1 MRNELS
7 SDREFASPFWRYRI
21 FAVTWFAYAGFY
33 LVRKNFSVVM
43 PMLIDDLGFTK
54 TDLAWILT
62 GYSVIYMLGQFANGM
77 LSDRF
82 GPRLIVGFG
91 LLIAVTSNVIMGFG
105 ASLTLFVVLMWIN
118 GYGQST
124 GWSGLVKNMATW
136 YRHGE
141 RGIVMG
147 WWCTCYVVGGFAAT
161 IIATYWAT
169 NETFF
174 VELGWRRGFFVPA
187 LLLAAIAGIYIYFTR
202 NRPSDAGFRDLPED
216 DEAADAPAAAKDKT
230 SPKTEVLRAVL
241 SSSAIWITGAMYFF
255 VKMTR
260 YAFLFW
266 LPLYMTEALDFTNA
280 EAGYTSSVYE
290 MIGFLGVLIAGY
302 ASDKLFQSR
311 RFPVGAIMLYGL
323 AVVLFIHPSI
333 SDLGLMA
340 NAISIGIIG
349 IMTYGPDA
357 LMSGAGAMDLGS
369 QRGAATA
376 AGVINGMG
384 SCGQLL
390 SPLLVAYVSDA
401 FGWNSLFYLFVVF
414 ALISATL
421 LTTKW
426 NYGGRIDEAKL
437 QSAAAGG

>member
-1 MRNELS
+1 MMADGTLS
-7 SDREFASPFWRYRI
+7 NTTFATARWRYRI
-21 FAVTWFAYAGFY
+21 FGVTWLAYAGFY

-43 PMLIDDLGFTK
+43 PMMTTDLGFTK
-54 TDLAWILT
+54 TDLAWVIT
-62 GYSVIYMLGQFANGM
+62 GYSLIYMLGQFANGM

-82 GPRLIVGFG
+82 GPRLIVGIG
-91 LLIAVTSNVIMGFG
+91 LLIAILSNVMMAFG
-105 ASLTLFVVLMWIN
+105 ASLAVFVALMWMN

-136 YRHGE
+136 FRHEE
-141 RGIVMG
+141 RGVVMG

-161 IIATYWAT
+161 VLATFWAT
-169 NETFF
+169 NDLFLVDF
-174 VELGWRRGFFVPA
+174 GWRRAFLIPPIM
-187 LLLAAIAGIYIYFTR
+187 LAMITAAYVYYTR
-202 NRPSDAGFRDLPED
+202 NKPSDAGFRDLPED
-216 DEAADAPAAAKDKT
+216 DDNPDAPEKAKD
-230 SPKTEVLRAVL
+230 PDAAKTEVLRAVL
-241 SSSAIWITGAMYFF
+241 SSSAVWVTGAMYFF

-266 LPLYMTEALDFTNA
+266 LPIYMTEALLFSNE

-290 MIGFLGVLIAGY
+290 LVGFLGVLIAGY

-323 AVVLFIHPSI
+323 AVILFIHPTVSQY
-333 SDLGLMA
+333 GLIA
-340 NAISIGIIG
+340 SAVSIGIIG

-384 SCGQLL
+384 SFGQLL

-401 FGWNSLFYLFVVF
+401 FGWDSLFYLFVVF
-414 ALISATL
+414 ALVSGTL
-421 LTTKW
+421 LVTKW
-426 NYGGRIDEAKL
+426 NYGGRTVEEQIP
-437 QSAAAGG
+437 AAV

>member
-1 MRNELS
+1 MTDGTHVNS
-7 SDREFASPFWRYRI
+7 TFATSRWRYRI
-21 FAVTWFAYAGFY
+21 FGVTWLAYAGFY

-43 PMLIDDLGFTK
+43 PMMSTDLGFTK
-54 TDLAWILT
+54 TDLAWVIT
-62 GYSVIYMLGQFANGM
+62 GYSLIYMLGQFANGM

-82 GPRLIVGFG
+82 GPRLIVGIG
-91 LLIAVTSNVIMGFG
+91 MLVAIASNVVMAFG
-105 ASLTLFVVLMWIN
+105 ASLAVFVALMWMN

-136 YRHGE
+136 FRHDE
-141 RGIVMG
+141 RGVVMG

-161 IIATYWAT
+161 VLATYWAT
-169 NETFF
+169 NDLFL
-174 VELGWRRGFFVPA
+174 VELGWRRGFLIPPIMLA
-187 LLLAAIAGIYIYFTR
+187 LIATAYVYYTR
-202 NRPSDAGFRDLPED
+202 NKPSDAGFQNLPED
-216 DEAADAPAAAKDKT
+216 DEAPEAPEEAKDPDAQK
-230 SPKTEVLRAVL
+230 SEVLRAVL
-241 SSSAIWITGAMYFF
+241 SSSAVWITGAMYFF

-266 LPLYMTEALDFTNA
+266 LPIYMTEALQFSNE

-290 MIGFLGVLIAGY
+290 LVGFLGVLIAGY

-311 RFPVGAIMLYGL
+311 RFPVGAIMLFGL
-323 AVVLFIHPSI
+323 AVILFIHPTVAQF
-333 SDLGLMA
+333 GLVA
-340 NAISIGIIG
+340 SAVSIGIIG

-384 SCGQLL
+384 SFGQLL

-401 FGWNSLFYLFVVF
+401 FGWDSLFYLFVVF
-414 ALISATL
+414 AIVSGTL
-421 LTTKW
+421 LVTKW
-426 NYGGRIDEAKL
+426 NYGGRKIEEHVP
-437 QSAAAGG
+437 AAA